1 MEHLSP
7 YFIGAFVFVFGLLFG
22 SFLNVVIY
30 RVPKGES
37 IVLPASHCPA
47 CNAAIKPYDNIPV
60 LSFAI
65 LGGKC
70 RNCGVVISP
79 IYPAVELLVGILYL
93 LAFIKAGQ
101 QSSIFTDAYDSVPA
115 RFWMTMIADILFI
128 SFIVPLVFIDL
139 KHKLLPNVIT
149 FPGIAVLLIAR
160 VIAPDRWIVDHTP
173 TFGLTIQPEWQVAL
187 VASVLGALVGGG
199 SLWLVR
205 WIYFQVRHVEGL
217 GLGDVKMMLMVG
229 VFLGLQLTVL
239 TIFVGAL
246 LGSILGIGLIALRRG
261 SMKMEIPFGVFL
273 GIAGLIA
280 LFVGPSLV
288 TWYMGTYR

>member
-70 RNCGVVISP
+70 RNCGEVISP

-101 QSSIFTDAYDSVPA
+101 QFRIFTDFYDSVPA
-115 RFWMTMIADILFI
+115 RFWVTMIA
-128 SFIVPLVFIDL
+128 
-139 KHKLLPNVIT
+139 
-149 FPGIAVLLIAR
+149 
-160 VIAPDRWIVDHTP
+160 
-173 TFGLTIQPEWQVAL
+173 E
-187 VASVLGALVGGG
+187 
-199 SLWLVR
+199 
-205 WIYFQVRHVEGL
+205 
-217 GLGDVKMMLMVG
+217 
-229 VFLGLQLTVL
+229 
-239 TIFVGAL
+239 
-246 LGSILGIGLIALRRG
+246 
-261 SMKMEIPFGVFL
+261 
-273 GIAGLIA
+273 
-280 LFVGPSLV
+280 PS
-288 TWYMGTYR
+288 